1 MYRVGE
7 YNNLKVC
14 RESPHGLYLTDG
26 TSNPETGWLNEVL
39 LPEGQC
45 PEDALLGHSLK
56 VFVYTD
62 SEDRP
67 VATREVPRAVVGE
80 FAHLTCVGVSNS
92 GAFFDWGLQKDLFC
106 PYREQVGDVY
116 EGNSYV
122 VRLYLDEKTG
132 RVACSMRLQRYLE
145 MDTSPL
151 MVGDKV
157 RVLITHLSHDMVVAI
172 INQKFKAA
180 FFPDEWFT
188 EFRVGMRGTAFVK
201 KIRPD
206 DGRVALS
213 LRPQGYEAVLGE
225 REKILR
231 ALEEAGGSLPISDKS
246 SPDLILQKFGM
257 SKASFKKLLGNLYRE
272 GEILIYPDRIERR

>member
-45 PEDALLGHSLK
+45 PDDALLGHSLK

-67 VATREVPRAVVGE
+67 VATREKPTAVVGE
-80 FAHLTCVGVSNS
+80 FAYLTCVGVSHS

-106 PYREQVGDVY
+106 PFREHVGEVQEGSSYIVRVY
-116 EGNSYV
+116 V
-122 VRLYLDEKTG
+122 DEKTS
-132 RVACSMRLQRYLE
+132 RVACSMRLNRFLSS
-145 MDTSPL
+145 DTSSL
-151 MVGDKV
+151 TTGDKV
-157 RVLITHLSHDMVVAI
+157 RVLIIQRTPDLVIAI
-172 INQKFKAA
+172 INQQFRGA
-180 FFPDEWFT
+180 FFPDEWFA
-188 EFRVGMRGTAFVK
+188 EFKVGSKGTAYIK
-201 KIRPD
+201 RIRPD

-213 LRPQGYEAVLGE
+213 LRPQGYEAVLSE
-225 REKILR
+225 KDKILS
-231 ALEEAGGSLPISDKS
+231 ALSDAGGMLRISDKS
-246 SPDLILQKFGM
+246 SPELILEMFGL
-257 SKASFKKLLGNLYRE
+257 SKSSFKKVLGNLYRE
-272 GEILIYPDRIERR
+272 GEILIFEDRIELK